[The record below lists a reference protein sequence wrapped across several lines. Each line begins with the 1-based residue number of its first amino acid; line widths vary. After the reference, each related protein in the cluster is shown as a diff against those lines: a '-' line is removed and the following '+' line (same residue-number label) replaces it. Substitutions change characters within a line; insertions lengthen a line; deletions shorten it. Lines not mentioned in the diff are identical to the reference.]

1 MNRFRIIAT
10 VAILISLSAMAQEE
24 GKKKLEN
31 DFEKYK
37 QQHAYD
43 FQNFKQRREAE
54 LQKMEQDYLNYY
66 NQMIVLKSEFVKTG
80 EPEKAQTVQEMIDY
94 ENTISKTLGYRI
106 PERIK
111 EMPNVE
117 GAKVNAAKQQNEEII
132 EDDRN
137 NGKAAE
143 PPTTTFKSDVNSP
156 DGITMLIPLPKN
168 LAKITSPFGIRIH
181 PTLGRPIKHNGVDF
195 GSGRGAEV
203 YAASNGVVVLAQHNK
218 TYGNYVIVKHNDD
231 ISSVYAH
238 LDKIIVSKGYAVKKG
253 DVIGYTGS
261 TGRTSGPHLH
271 YEIRIKGIPVDPKG
285 YLVETKK

>member
-1 MNRFRIIAT
+1 
-10 VAILISLSAMAQEE
+10 MAQEE
-24 GKKKLEN
+24 DKKKFEN

-37 QQHAYD
+37 KQREYD

-66 NQMIVLKSEFVKTG
+66 NQMIGLKSDFVKTG

-94 ENTISKTLGYRI
+94 ENTISKILGYQI

-111 EMPNVE
+111 EVPNVE
-117 GAKVNAAKQQNEEII
+117 AAKLNAAKQQNEEII
-132 EDDRN
+132 EDERN
-137 NGKAAE
+137 EGKADE

-156 DGITMLIPLPKN
+156 DGIPVLTPLPKN

-195 GSGRGAEV
+195 GSGLGADV
-203 YAASNGVVVLAQHNK
+203 YAASDGMVVLAQYNK
-218 TYGNYVIVKHNDD
+218 TYGNYVIIKHNDG

-285 YLVETKK
+285 YLAETKK

>member
-1 MNRFRIIAT
+1 
-10 VAILISLSAMAQEE
+10 MAQEE
-24 GKKKLEN
+24 DKKKFEN

-37 QQHAYD
+37 KQREHA
-43 FQNFKQRREAE
+43 FQDFKQRRESE

-66 NQMIVLKSEFVKTG
+66 NQMMGLKSEFVKAG

-94 ENTISKTLGYRI
+94 ENTISKTLGYQI

-111 EMPNVE
+111 EVPNVE
-117 GAKVNAAKQQNEEII
+117 AAKVNTAKQQNEEII

-137 NGKAAE
+137 NGKGAE
-143 PPTTTFKSDVNSP
+143 HTTTTFKSDANSP
-156 DGITMLIPLPKN
+156 DGIPVLIPLPKN

-203 YAASNGVVVLAQHNK
+203 YAASGGLVVLAQHNK
-218 TYGNYVIVKHNDD
+218 TYGNYVIIKHNDV

-238 LDKIIVSKGYAVKKG
+238 LDKILVSKGHAVKKC

-271 YEIRIKGIPVDPKG
+271 YEIRIKGIPFDPKG
-285 YLVETKK
+285 YLVETKN